1 MNKDKPSTSPTPLK
15 ETATQ
20 SFSALYRMSKKRDLE
35 EDIKDGII
43 PGPESKEAETNKDNI
58 PNDKDKLLF
67 IEVDKIVRNEK
78 QPRFLF
84 KDDTLD
90 DLINSIREKGVEV
103 PIKVFPIED
112 GQFKI
117 IYGERRWRAS
127 KSLDLKTIPAIVQ
140 QAADDQS
147 VFTSALIENIQRENL
162 HYIEQAKAFKKMMEE
177 GYAKTHADVAKL
189 LGISRPAVQEK
200 IKITELPEEI
210 LDLIIN
216 IPQISLNH
224 AIQLT
229 QISSN
234 LDLCKQL
241 IKQMATTEIS
251 RDALKKIIENK
262 LHGTRHKASF
272 NPFDYKP
279 HSKGFNLEVKY
290 RKDRPEDRLRVIQG
304 LEEIISKLKGE
315 IDG

>member
-1 MNKDKPSTSPTPLK
+1 MPRHMPTW
-15 ETATQ
+15 Q
-20 SFSALYRMSKKRDLE
+20 SYWAYR
-35 EDIKDGII
+35 DGSS
-43 PGPESKEAETNKDNI
+43 G
-58 PNDKDKLLF
+58 
-67 IEVDKIVRNEK
+67 
-78 QPRFLF
+78 
-84 KDDTLD
+84 
-90 DLINSIREKGVEV
+90 
-103 PIKVFPIED
+103 
-112 GQFKI
+112 
-117 IYGERRWRAS
+117 
-127 KSLDLKTIPAIVQ
+127 
-140 QAADDQS
+140 
-147 VFTSALIENIQRENL
+147 
-162 HYIEQAKAFKKMMEE
+162 
-177 GYAKTHADVAKL
+177 
-189 LGISRPAVQEK
+189 K

-210 LDLIIN
+210 LDLIIG

-290 RKDRPEDRLRVIQG
+290 RKDRPEGQASRNTRTRGDH
-304 LEEIISKLKGE
+304 LKAE
-315 IDG
+315 R